1 MKKLSF
7 KPPNIDLERVLN
19 MMIDNKTVVV
29 KSSVSAE
36 LCKYKE
42 FRFLREKKHI
52 HVGDDRRNN
61 ESIMFIPYVKIKKN
75 GDKFIF
81 EGL

>member
-36 LCKYKE
+36 LCK
-42 FRFLREKKHI
+42 
-52 HVGDDRRNN
+52 
-61 ESIMFIPYVKIKKN
+61 
-75 GDKFIF
+75 
-81 EGL
+81 